1 MDQFLE
7 VFNRVIEKNHAVL
20 EKNQISSFVGWWYN
34 SWALKLQKKEWSSP
48 ALHENPI
55 HSGIFFSIWLT
66 EQDLEKSM
74 LSYNIHAF
82 KLRELEGYTIK
93 SRNFAD
99 DFRSA
104 FTPDQ
109 SSWKNVSVSYGPLT
123 LMQGYL
129 PLDMKNFEKDVDHLV
144 KKFIPL
150 CPVIDQLLAARKKVK

>member
-20 EKNQISSFVGWWYN
+20 EENRINSFAGWWYD
-34 SWALKLQKKEWSSP
+34 SWVLKLQKKGWSST
-48 ALHENPI
+48 ALHESPI

-66 EQDLEKSM
+66 EQDLQKSVFN
-74 LSYNIHAF
+74 YNIHAL
-82 KLRELEGYTIK
+82 KLRELEGYKIK
-93 SRNFAD
+93 SREFAN

-104 FTPDQ
+104 FAPDQ

-123 LMQGYL
+123 LMQGYM
-129 PLDMKNFEKDVDHLV
+129 PLDMKNFEKDVDNLV

-150 CPVIDQLLAARKKVK
+150 CPVIDQLLEVRKKVK